1 MEKLGEKT
9 MESNKNNDSLA
20 EILSAIRNIKEDDFK
35 NHAKTYFEGLVR
47 LLVKKKYI
55 RIYKTGEI
63 SPVVISLARIS
74 QFLYQVVVVIYE
86 NEHMLDEQSG
96 VLYTIK
102 THVRITDDTPNMSVC
117 IDSKTFIKNK
127 DKFCGEENKSDT
139 EIVVPNH
146 FNSDY
151 DKFKFI
157 ADLLESTKT
166 RDQFYKVFEVVVKLI
181 NSREFSFHFRIG
193 SVDDPD
199 IKQMKFDICLI
210 YNDSYGKIC
219 QYEKKIYFS
228 K

>member
-1 MEKLGEKT
+1 
-9 MESNKNNDSLA
+9 MESNKNNSSFVNDVLNT
-20 EILSAIRNIKEDDFK
+20 IKTFKEDNF
-35 NHAKTYFEGLVR
+35 NNQAKTYFEALVR
-47 LLVKKKYI
+47 MLVKKKYI

-63 SPVVISLARIS
+63 SPVIISLIRIS
-74 QFLYQVVVVIYE
+74 QFTYQFTVIIYE
-86 NEHMLDEQSG
+86 NEHMLETQSD
-96 VLYTIK
+96 VLYMIK
-102 THVRITDDTPNMSVC
+102 THVRITDNTPNMDLC

-127 DKFCGEENKSDT
+127 NKFCDEENKSDT
-139 EIVVPNH
+139 EITVPNH

-181 NSREFSFHFRIG
+181 NSQEFSFHFRIG
-193 SVDDPD
+193 SVDDDPYT
-199 IKQMKFDICLI
+199 KQMKFDICLI